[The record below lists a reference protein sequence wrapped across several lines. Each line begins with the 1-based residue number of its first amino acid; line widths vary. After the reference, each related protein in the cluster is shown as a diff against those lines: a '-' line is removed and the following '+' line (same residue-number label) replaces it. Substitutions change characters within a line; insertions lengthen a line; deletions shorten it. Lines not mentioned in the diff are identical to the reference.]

1 MTAPAPGC
9 CFHCG
14 QPVPPE
20 LNLWV
25 MVDGQ
30 HQPLCCEACLA
41 VSQCILGAGLD
52 DFYRMREQSA
62 ANRRPAQTEQV
73 DYRQYDEESVY
84 GVFSR
89 RLAEGWESQLAISDL
104 HCSACAWL
112 IEHQLLQ
119 LPGVTSVRVNLQR
132 GLASV
137 IWQPDTV
144 RLSQIFQAIW
154 NLGYPV
160 QPWSA
165 EARSAQM
172 QTEINGLL
180 RRLGVAGIA
189 MMQLGM
195 VAIALYAGAFQD
207 MDSTSQALLRV
218 FSLLVATPVIL
229 YAAQP
234 FFRGALRN
242 LKAGQV
248 GMDVP
253 IALALAAAYGA
264 SALAT
269 LRQQG
274 EVYFDTVSMFCFFL
288 LLSRYLQ
295 ALVQRRQEQSLR
307 PLLPLTARRRRADG
321 QLEWTA
327 LNRLEIGD
335 ELVVEPGEMIPAD
348 GDIIAGDSSIEDSA
362 FTGEFLPKPCAPG
375 QAVLAGSRNVEA
387 SLTIR
392 VSRCAG
398 DSRIVKIDQL
408 LLSAQA
414 NKPAIA
420 ALADRLGRGFVLLVL
435 ALAGG
440 SYLLWSQLG
449 QHDPFLTTLAVL
461 VVSCPCALSLA
472 TPSSYTAAVNGLRKL
487 GLLVS
492 NPAVLESVDQVTH
505 VIFDKTGTLTEGE
518 PELLAVESYNGQ
530 QTADLI
536 ALAAALEANS
546 SHPIAL
552 AFRADALSKL
562 GYQPEPITLKQ
573 HQVHSGRGVEGVY
586 RGRYYRIGSA
596 SFCSHGRDPGQM
608 PNSDAIPVF
617 LSEDG
622 QLIGRF
628 LIADKLRQDAPALI
642 DFLRQRG
649 LKTVLLSGDHSHQ
662 VGHLARRLGFD
673 QFQGSCSP
681 DDKLSVIRGLQAY
694 GATVMMVGD
703 GVNDA
708 PIIAAADISVAMA
721 SASDLTRSQA
731 DICLFRNQLISINKV
746 FAGAAKMKQVLKQN
760 LMWAL
765 LYNLTAL
772 PAAALGLVP
781 PWAAA
786 IGMSL
791 SSLVVVLNALRID
804 RIDSA
809 VQHTVSHDDVL
820 EVVHG

>member
-1 MTAPAPGC
+1 MTPPAPGC
-9 CFHCG
+9 TCFHCG
-14 QPVPPE
+14 QPVPPN

-25 MVDGQ
+25 TVAGQ
-30 HQPLCCEACLA
+30 QQPLCCDACLA

-52 DFYRMREQSA
+52 DFYRMREQTLS
-62 ANRRPAQTEQV
+62 RRQPSSKQV
-73 DYRQYDEESVY
+73 DYRQYDDESVY
-84 GVFSR
+84 TGFSR
-89 RLAEGWESQLAISDL
+89 CLAGDWESQLAISDL

-112 IEHQLLQ
+112 IEHQLLR
-119 LPGVTSVRVNLQR
+119 LTGVKAVQVNLQR
-132 GLASV
+132 GLATV
-137 IWQPDTV
+137 TWQPGNV
-144 RLSQIFQAIW
+144 KISQIFQAIW

-180 RRLGVAGIA
+180 RRVGVAGIA

-234 FFRGALRN
+234 FFWGALRN
-242 LKAGQV
+242 LRAGQV

-321 QLEWTA
+321 QLEWKA
-327 LNRLEIGD
+327 LSRIAVGD

-348 GDIIAGDSSIEDSA
+348 GDIISGTSSIEDSA
-362 FTGEFLPKPCAPG
+362 FTGEFLPSHCAPG

-392 VSRCAG
+392 VRRPSC

-408 LLSAQA
+408 LCRAQA

-449 QHDPFLTTLAVL
+449 GHDPFLTALAVL

-472 TPSSYTAAVNGLRKL
+472 TPSCYTAAVNGLRKL

-492 NPAVLESVDQVTH
+492 NAAALESVDQITH

-518 PELLAVESYNGQ
+518 PELLAVESYSGQ
-530 QTADLI
+530 HTAHLV

-546 SHPIAL
+546 NHPIAL
-552 AFRADALSKL
+552 AFRPDALSKL
-562 GYQPEPITLKQ
+562 GYQPSPIDLKQ
-573 HQVHSGRGVEGVY
+573 PQIHSGRGIEGVY
-586 RGRYYRIGSA
+586 AGRYYRIGSA
-596 SFCSHGRDPGQM
+596 SFCSHGTDPGQM
-608 PNSDAIPVF
+608 PNSNAIPVF

-628 LIADKLRQDAPALI
+628 LIADKLRQDAPALM
-642 DFLRQRG
+642 DFLHQRG
-649 LKTVLLSGDHSHQ
+649 IKTLLLSGDHSHQ
-662 VGHLARRLGFD
+662 VGHLARRLGVD

-681 DDKLSVIRGLQAY
+681 DDKLSVIRQLQAY

-721 SASDLTRSQA
+721 SGSDLTRSQA
-731 DICLFRNQLISINKV
+731 DICLLRNQLISIKKV
-746 FAGAAKMKQVLKQN
+746 FTGAAKMKHILKQN
-760 LMWAL
+760 LLWAL

-791 SSLVVVLNALRID
+791 SSLIVVLNALRID
-804 RIDSA
+804 RIDNARQSP
-809 VQHTVSHDDVL
+809 TLRESVL